1 MEVISFHMDIVSKR
15 VQMAAYCSRD
25 KLYSNYTGKTY
36 DYTKRHDL
44 IYLRS

>member
-1 MEVISFHMDIVSKR
+1 MDIVSKR
-15 VQMAAYCSRD
+15 TGRSAVQMAAYCSRD